1 MVHATLDDNK
11 DMNPN
16 DSIVIKTKINIS
28 SSEEYSGSSDL
39 KVYETFVAGI
49 LQWLKRNSLLSTK
62 HV

>member
-28 SSEEYSGSSDL
+28 SPEEYSGSSDL